1 VDVLFGPEV
10 AEVDH
15 ARVLVGDSLAD
26 SALKSFGEG
35 VVKLLGI
42 NGLCQNGQLKKSS
55 KSGYNRI
62 SKNFSNAESGYNRIL
77 KFSRALNWS
86 SKNHSPSPANSKK
99 SFWSIWRFK
108 RVPLLKSTPT
118 LTTGWSVSETQM
130 LPSSNA
136 S

>member
-1 VDVLFGPEV
+1 MDVLFGPEV

-62 SKNFSNAESGYNRIL
+62 L

-99 SFWSIWRFK
+99 SAWFIWRFK